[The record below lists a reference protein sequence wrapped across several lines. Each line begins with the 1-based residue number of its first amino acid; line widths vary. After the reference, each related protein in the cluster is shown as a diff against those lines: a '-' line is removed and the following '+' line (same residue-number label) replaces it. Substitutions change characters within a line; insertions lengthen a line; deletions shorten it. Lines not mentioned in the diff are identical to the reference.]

1 MSGALTRWALRGLGT
16 AAVVLVAVAV
26 LVFALFEALD
36 SDAATVI
43 LARQGSTAPSQ
54 EQLAALRA
62 ELGLDRAAPVRFA
75 EWAWQFAHGDLGTSL
90 LSGRPVADVLLGRL
104 ANSAAL
110 ALVTAVLLV
119 PLAIGLGLLA
129 GARPGSRT
137 DRAISMGAL
146 TAESL
151 PPFVSGVVLIATV
164 ALTLRL
170 LPAVSLLPTGASV
183 WSRPEIL
190 VLPVLCLLAGLA
202 PHPVRMVRA
211 QTAQVVAAP
220 YVRTARLNGV
230 RGPRLLLRHVAPNA
244 ISAAVHPLAGSLVGL
259 IGGIAVVETLF
270 VYPGVS
276 QELLRAVAGRDFPF
290 VQSAAVLLAAAGVGL
305 YLIADL
311 VTMLASPRARDLILA
326 DR

>member
-1 MSGALTRWALRGLGT
+1 ML
-16 AAVVLVAVAV
+16 VLVAVAL
-26 LVFALFEALD
+26 LVFGLFETLD

-43 LARQGSTAPSQ
+43 LARQGGSEPTP

-62 ELGLDRAAPVRFA
+62 QLGLDRPAPVRFA
-75 EWAWQFAHGDLGTSL
+75 EWAGDFLRGDLGTSL
-90 LSGRPVADVLLGRL
+90 LSGRPVAEVLLGRL
-104 ANSAAL
+104 ANSATL

-129 GARPGSRT
+129 GARAGTRT
-137 DRAISMGAL
+137 DRAVSTAAL

-151 PPFVSGVVLIATV
+151 PPFVTGVLLIATV
-164 ALTLRL
+164 SLGLRL
-170 LPAVSLLPTGASV
+170 LPAVSLLPAGTPA

-190 VLPVLCLLAGLA
+190 VLPVVCLLVGLS

-211 QTAQVVAAP
+211 QTAAVVGSP
-220 YVRTARLNGV
+220 YIRAARLNGV
-230 RGPRLLLRHVAPNA
+230 RGARLLLRHVAPNA
-244 ISAAVHPLAGSLVGL
+244 VSASVHPLAGSLVGL

-290 VQSAAVLLAAAGVGL
+290 VQSAAVLLAAIGVAV

-311 VTMLASPRARDLILA
+311 VTLLVSPPARH
-326 DR
+326 RVWEGR